1 VTAQVPAPR
10 GDAEVPG
17 FCRALGIPGLI
28 DIHTHFMPERV
39 LAAVWR
45 YFDAVSTPDGVGWPI
60 TYREDEPRRLAQLRA
75 MNVRAFTALS
85 YPHKPDMA
93 GWLNAYS
100 ARLAA
105 EHSDCVHSA
114 TFYPEPGVADDVAAA
129 LDSGARVFKAHL
141 QVGAYDPR
149 DPLLVPV
156 WEQLSAAG
164 VPVVVHAGSGPEPG
178 PFTGP
183 EPFGEVLA
191 RHPNLT
197 AVIAHMG
204 GGEYAEFLEMALRY
218 PNVHLDTTMT
228 FTDYMSVMTEYP
240 RELLPVLAQH
250 PERIVLGTDFPNIP
264 HPYAHQ
270 LEALVR
276 LDLGDAWLRAVC
288 HDNGARLLG
297 IGDSD
302 LA

>member
-1 VTAQVPAPR
+1 MTVPAPTH
-10 GDAEVPG
+10 DDEVAA
-17 FCRALGIPGLI
+17 FSQALGIPGLV
-28 DIHTHFMPERV
+28 DIHTHFMPDRV
-39 LAAVWR
+39 MQAVWR
-45 YFDAVSTPDGVGWPI
+45 YFDAVRRPDGIGWPV
-60 TYREDEPRRLAQLRA
+60 TYREDEQQRLARLHA

-93 GWLNAYS
+93 TWLNAY
-100 ARLAA
+100 AAQLAEA
-105 EHSDCVHSA
+105 QPACVHSA
-114 TFYPEPGVADDVAAA
+114 TFYPEPGAAEYVAAA
-129 LDSGARVFKAHL
+129 LADGARVFKAHL

-149 DPLLVPV
+149 DPLLTPV
-156 WEQLSAAG
+156 WEQLSHAG
-164 VPVVVHAGSGPEPG
+164 VAVVVHAGSGPEPG
-178 PFTGP
+178 RFTGP
-183 EPFGEVLA
+183 GPFGEVLE
-191 RHPNLT
+191 RHPELT

-204 GGEYAEFLEMALRY
+204 GGEYVEFLQMALRY

-240 RELLPVLAQH
+240 RHLLPVLAEH
-250 PERIVLGTDFPNIP
+250 ADRVVLGTDFPNIP

-276 LDLGDAWLRAVC
+276 LDLGENWLRAVC

-297 IGDSD
+297 LDVNG